1 MICILILKSKY
12 FQVLIAKYYTIDKY
26 DHSKYGILQLDD
38 SILTIHATVAIS
50 VDEFLELFSK

>member
-1 MICILILKSKY
+1 MSFSEYDIGNDST
-12 FQVLIAKYYTIDKY
+12 VYYTIDKY